1 MNEDYANRLRW
12 FRQFRQDAK
21 SALPILVV
29 GIDIAKSKHHAFFGT
44 PDGKTIR
51 RRLIFE
57 NSRDGFETLLF
68 EANQML
74 GDNDLEDIVFGIE
87 PTSVYHKPLGEYL
100 IREGYQVVYATNN
113 AIKKNRALLDGR
125 WDKNDT
131 KDAANVADLVS
142 RGKCHFY
149 DYPHRHFRDIRS
161 LLSLR
166 QRLKKQ
172 VQRYHLRIRNNLVA
186 QYFPEMD
193 RDWHKCYQENL
204 AIVRWYLSPEK
215 ICQESFEDFCKRVVG
230 KRKGIGQ
237 WQRLRRIWEASAQ
250 SIGCEYT
257 AAPEFEAR
265 VLIESLLR
273 TQQQMQE
280 TEALLYEICES
291 FVEYALLQSIPGFG
305 PYISAAVL
313 GGIGEA
319 ERFENTKQVLRL
331 SGLDLGAN
339 RSGKTAR
346 TAVPVI
352 SKIGK
357 SELRYALYQA
367 AKIATTR
374 TPEFRAYFE
383 RLLKGREREKGIITK
398 MRVKVSAKMLVIA
411 WTMMKRKERYRTGL
425 LLLDESVQ
433 QR

>member
-1 MNEDYANRLRW
+1 MDTEYGSRLRW
-12 FRQFRQDAK
+12 FRQFKQEVKAGD
-21 SALPILVV
+21 PILVV

-57 NSRDGFETLLF
+57 NTRDGFETLLF
-68 EANQML
+68 EANQMICE
-74 GDNDLEDIVFGIE
+74 NDLEDVVFGIE

-186 QYFPEMD
+186 QYFPELD
-193 RDWHKCYQENL
+193 QEWYQCYQENL
-204 AIVRWYLSPEK
+204 AIVRWYLSPQK
-215 ICQESFEDFCKRVVG
+215 ICQEPFEVFFNRVLG
-230 KRKGIGQ
+230 KRKGILQ
-237 WQRLRRIWEASAQ
+237 WQRLRRIWEESAE

-257 AAPEFEAR
+257 AAPEFESR

-280 TEALLYEICES
+280 TEALLYDICGS
-291 FVEYALLQSIPGFG
+291 FVEYGLLQSLPGFG

-313 GGIGEA
+313 GGVGEA
-319 ERFENTKQVLRL
+319 ERFENSKQVLRL
-331 SGLDLGAN
+331 AGLDLGAH

-357 SELRYALYQA
+357 SELRYALFQA
-367 AKIATTR
+367 AKVATTR

-383 RLLKGREREKGIITK
+383 RLLKGRERERGIITK

-411 WTMMKRKERYRTGL
+411 WTMMKRKERYRPGL
-425 LLLDESVQ
+425 LLLDEPV
-433 QR
+433 